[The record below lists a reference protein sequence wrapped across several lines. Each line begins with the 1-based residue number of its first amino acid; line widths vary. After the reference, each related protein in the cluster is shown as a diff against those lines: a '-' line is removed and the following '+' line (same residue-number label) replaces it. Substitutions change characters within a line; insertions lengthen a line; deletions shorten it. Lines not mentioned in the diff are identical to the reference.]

1 MSDTLT
7 APRLSVSD
15 RLQPHAGLLV
25 VCGLLLVLL
34 GFGVYLDERFS
45 RLNNLLNIAEQSTD
59 LLLVSLG
66 QTLTILAA
74 GIDLSVG
81 STISLIACL
90 GSGLINGDAS
100 RVLPV
105 IAGLLVL
112 AAAVGVANALIVIWL
127 RVHPLIV
134 TLGSGAV
141 LQGVTLLY
149 AHGPVGKVPPT
160 YSMIAY
166 DRIFDLPFG
175 TVFCIALYALVAVG
189 LRCLPLGRY
198 VYAVGDDANAAALL
212 GLPKSMVTVLVY
224 GMSGLCAGLAGL
236 YLLARFGVGQPY
248 AGVNYTLASITP
260 VIVGGT
266 LLSGGRGGVVGTFVG
281 ALLIGLLNNI
291 LNFMDVS
298 KQIQLVAQAII
309 IIAAVSV
316 YVERRR
322 TL

>member
-1 MSDTLT
+1 MSDALT
-7 APRLSVSD
+7 APRLRFLD
-15 RLQPHAGLLV
+15 RIQPHAGLLV
-25 VCGLLLVLL
+25 VCGLLLALL
-34 GFGVYLDERFS
+34 ALGIYLDERFS
-45 RLNNLLNIAEQSTD
+45 RLSNLLNIAEQSTD

-66 QTLTILAA
+66 QTLTILAG

-81 STISLIACL
+81 SAISLIACL
-90 GSGLINGDAS
+90 ASGLINGNPA

-105 IAGLLVL
+105 VAGLLAL
-112 AAAVGVANALIVIWL
+112 ATAIGLVNALLVIAL

-141 LQGVTLLY
+141 LQGATLLY
-149 AHGPVGKVPPT
+149 ANGPIGKVPPS

-166 DRIFDLPFG
+166 ERIAGLPFG
-175 TVFCIALYALVAVG
+175 TVFCIALYALVWFA
-189 LRCLPLGRY
+189 LRYLPLGRY
-198 VYAVGDDANAAALL
+198 VYAVGGDANSAGLV
-212 GLPKSMVTVLVY
+212 GLPRSSVILAVY
-224 GMSGLCAGLAGL
+224 GMSTLCAGLTGL
-236 YLLARFGVGQPY
+236 YLVARFGVGQPY

-298 KQIQLVAQAII
+298 KHIQLVTQAVI

>member
-1 MSDTLT
+1 
-7 APRLSVSD
+7 
-15 RLQPHAGLLV
+15 
-25 VCGLLLVLL
+25 
-34 GFGVYLDERFS
+34 
-45 RLNNLLNIAEQSTD
+45 
-59 LLLVSLG
+59 
-66 QTLTILAA
+66 
-74 GIDLSVG
+74 
-81 STISLIACL
+81 
-90 GSGLINGDAS
+90 
-100 RVLPV
+100 
-105 IAGLLVL
+105 
-112 AAAVGVANALIVIWL
+112 
-127 RVHPLIV
+127 
-134 TLGSGAV
+134 
-141 LQGVTLLY
+141 
-149 AHGPVGKVPPT
+149 
-160 YSMIAY
+160 MIAY

>member
-1 MSDTLT
+1 MSEAVV
-7 APRLSVSD
+7 APRLRLTD
-15 RLQPHAGLLV
+15 RLAPQAGLLV
-25 VCGLLLVLL
+25 VCALLLLL
-34 GFGVYLDERFS
+34 LAFGVYLDERFS
-45 RLNNLLNIAEQSTD
+45 RFSNLLNIAEQSTD
-59 LLLVSLG
+59 LVLVSLG
-66 QTLTILAA
+66 QTLAILAA

-90 GSGLINGDAS
+90 ASGLINGDAS

-105 IAGLLVL
+105 VAGLLVL
-112 AAAVGVANALIVIWL
+112 ATAIGMANALVVIAL

-134 TLGSGAV
+134 TLGTGAV

-149 AHGPVGKVPPT
+149 ARGPIGKVPPS
-160 YSMIAY
+160 YSAIAY
-166 DRIFDLPFG
+166 DRLFGLPFG
-175 TVFCIALYALVAVG
+175 TAFCVALYALVALA
-189 LRCLPLGRY
+189 LRYLPIGRY
-198 VYAVGDDANAAALL
+198 IYAVGDDANAASLL
-212 GLPKSMVTVLVY
+212 GLPKATVTLTVY

-236 YLLARFGVGQPY
+236 YLVARFGVGQPY

-266 LLSGGRGGVVGTFVG
+266 LLSGGRGGVIGTFVG
-281 ALLIGLLNNI
+281 AVLIGLLNNI

-298 KQIQLVAQAII
+298 KQFQLVAQALI

-322 TL
+322 SL